1 MLFAAP
7 PEPSVVE
14 TITAWSTLAAA
25 VATGVSA
32 IFIAVQI
39 GQTRKSVETTEK
51 TLKVA
56 HDEFERGRALQI
68 EAQRARIDSEMPRL
82 TVTVESQS
90 IQAWL
95 PDVQSTFDPYSR
107 EPRADE
113 LKPGHTFQ
121 RRTDLETRV
130 QVGVSI
136 VVANDGP
143 RRALVQLGAPY
154 ATGDDRHREVVIGV
168 GESTKFWARR
178 VHTVREWLDI
188 CDKWHAGEAHDVNI
202 AEVLYIYPGDV
213 GAIERH
219 NILQGGSVIE
229 HTPEEDW
236 SVRIAEFK
244 RPDGTAPSL
253 NAVVQPFTRE
263 YFASRLASERI

>member
-25 VATGVSA
+25 IATGVSA
-32 IFIAVQI
+32 IFIAWQI
-39 GQTRKSVETTEK
+39 GLTRKSVETTEK
-51 TLKVA
+51 TLEVA
-56 HDEFERGRALQI
+56 HNEFERGRDLQL

-82 TVTVESQS
+82 TVTIISQS
-90 IQAWL
+90 AQAWL
-95 PDVQSTFDPYSR
+95 PDQTTPDPYSQ

-113 LKPGHTFQ
+113 VEVGHTFQ
-121 RRTDLETRV
+121 RRTDLDTRV
-130 QVGVSI
+130 QVAI
-136 VVANDGP
+136 WIRVANDGP
-143 RRALVQLGAPY
+143 RRALVRVGAAY
-154 ATGDDRHREVVIGV
+154 ADGDNREEELLVGV
-168 GESTKFWARR
+168 GESKDFWAKR
-178 VHTVREWLDI
+178 VHSVREWLSI
-188 CDKWHAGEAHDVNI
+188 SDKWHAGEAHDVNI
-202 AEVLYIYPGDV
+202 AEVLYIFPGDV

-219 NILQGGSVIE
+219 NVLQGGSIIE

-244 RPDGTAPSL
+244 RPDGNAPSL
-253 NAVVQPFTRE
+253 NAVVQPFTRD